1 MKTTVMPM
9 NAEQNPNDITHY
21 RACNLCEA
29 ICGLEI
35 RVRHGEIVSI
45 KGDENDPL
53 SRGHICPKAVALQ
66 DLQTDPDRLRRP
78 LRRLRDV
85 GDGTS
90 WEAISWDEAFDEV
103 AERIVDVRRRYGD
116 DAFAVYMGNPSVHN
130 YGLLT
135 HQGAL
140 FSHLRTNNRY
150 SATSVDQLPHH
161 LTSLWLYGHKDLIP
175 VPDIDRTDY
184 LLVLGGNPLASN
196 GSIWTVPDVRQRIK
210 DLRARGGK
218 LVVID
223 PRRTETAALASDYH
237 AIRPATDVLF
247 LAALLHEILRTQ
259 PVSTAGLAPVAD
271 GLDDVR
277 RALARFTPASV
288 AARTGIPAAS
298 IETIARDFATADH
311 AVCYGRM
318 GVSVQSFGTL
328 NHWLIQ
334 MLNLVTG
341 NLDRVGGSLFTHPAA
356 FDFAGTR
363 PGRFA
368 RFHSRVSGRPEF
380 GGELPVVALAEE
392 ILTPGDG
399 QIKALFT
406 AAGNPVLSTPNGR
419 QLDEALSGLDFMVSL
434 DPYLNETTRHADIIL
449 PPTAP
454 LEHDHYDIA
463 FHTLAVRNT
472 VRFNAPVVPKPE
484 GALHD
489 WEIFTELGKRVA
501 RLLGTTAREQ
511 VPPAEIIDQQLRAS
525 RYSEA
530 AGHPAALTLERV
542 RAHPSGIDLGALAP
556 SGAERLLTP
565 DQRINCAIPEC
576 LADLERAAATLDETP
591 DLRLIGRRHLRSN
604 NSWMHNFHRLVK
616 GKDRTQ
622 LLMHPDDMAAR
633 GIVDGMTVT
642 ISSRVAALE
651 VTASACTD
659 MLPGVVSLPH
669 GYGHKRPGVRLHVA
683 AELPGISMND
693 LTDEQAIDP
702 LSGNAVL
709 NGVPVDVVPASAAR
723 VVRSAPERTPTT
735 A

>member
-1 MKTTVMPM
+1 MT
-9 NAEQNPNDITHY
+9 AEQISSETTHY

-35 RVRHGEIVSI
+35 RVRDGEIVSI
-45 KGDENDPL
+45 KGDPDDPL

-66 DLQTDPDRLRRP
+66 DLQSDPDRLRRP
-78 LRRLRDV
+78 LRRRRDV

-90 WEAISWDEAFDEV
+90 WEEISWDAAFDEV
-103 AERIVDVRRRYGD
+103 AARIVDVRHRHGD

-130 YGLLT
+130 YGILT

-140 FSHLRTNNRY
+140 FSHLRTKNRY

-210 DLRARGGK
+210 DLRARDGK

-223 PRRTETAALASDYH
+223 PRRTETATLASDYH
-237 AIRPATDVLF
+237 AIRPASDVLF
-247 LAALLHEILRTQ
+247 LAAMLHEILRRQ
-259 PVSTAGLAPVAD
+259 AVSTDGFAGVAD
-271 GLDDVR
+271 GLDAVR
-277 RALARFTPASV
+277 DALAPFSPASV
-288 AARTGIPAAS
+288 AARTGIAADT
-298 IETIARDFATADH
+298 IARIARDFAGAER

-334 MLNLVTG
+334 LLNLVTG
-341 NLDRVGGSLFTHPAA
+341 NLDRPGGSLFTHPAA

-363 PGRFA
+363 PGHHA

-380 GGELPVVALAEE
+380 GGELPVAAMAEE
-392 ILTPGDG
+392 MLTPGEG

-419 QLDEALSGLDFMVSL
+419 QLDQALAGLEFMVSL

-449 PPTAP
+449 PPTSP

-472 VRFNAPVVPKPE
+472 VRFNEAVLAKPDD
-484 GALHD
+484 ARHD

-501 RLLGTTAREQ
+501 KLLGTTAREQ
-511 VPPAEIIDQQLRAS
+511 VPPADIIDRQLRAG

-530 AGHPAALTLERV
+530 AGHPAGLSLERV
-542 RAHPSGIDLGALAP
+542 RAHPSGIDLGTLEP
-556 SGAERLLTP
+556 SGAERLLTQN
-565 DQRINCAIPEC
+565 QRINCAIPAC
-576 LADLERAAATLDETP
+576 INDLARAAATLDETP
-591 DLRLIGRRHLRSN
+591 ALTLIGRRHLRSN

-616 GKDRTQ
+616 GKDRSQ
-622 LLMHPDDMAAR
+622 LLMHPEDMAAR
-633 GIVDGMTVT
+633 GITDDMTVA
-642 ISSRVAALE
+642 ISSRVASLE
-651 VTASACTD
+651 VTVSASTD
-659 MLPGVVSLPH
+659 MMPGVVSLPH
-669 GYGHKRPGVRLHVA
+669 GYGHKRRGVRMHVA
-683 AELPGISMND
+683 AEQNGISMND
-693 LTDEQAIDP
+693 LTDDQAVDP

-709 NGVPVDVVPASAAR
+709 NGVPVSVVPAADPRAAPATD
-723 VVRSAPERTPTT
+723 SRTAATT
-735 A
+735 

>member
-1 MKTTVMPM
+1 MPM
-9 NAEQNPNDITHY
+9 NAEAAPTDTLHY

-29 ICGLEI
+29 ICGLVI
-35 RVRHGEIVSI
+35 RVRDGDIVSI
-45 KGDENDPL
+45 KGDQNDPL
-53 SRGHICPKAVALQ
+53 SRGHICPKAVALK
-66 DLQTDPDRLRRP
+66 DLQNDPDRLRRP

-90 WEAISWDEAFDEV
+90 WEEISWDAAFDEV
-103 AERIVDVRRRYGD
+103 AARIVAVRHRHGD

-130 YGLLT
+130 YGMLT

-140 FSHLRTNNRY
+140 FSQLRTNNRY

-161 LTSLWLYGHKDLIP
+161 LTSLWLYGHKDLLP
-175 VPDIDRTDY
+175 GPDIDRTDY
-184 LLVLGGNPLASN
+184 LLMLGGNPLASN

-223 PRRTETAALASDYH
+223 PRRTETAALASGYH

-247 LAALLHEILRTQ
+247 LAAVLHEILRLQPRSTQ
-259 PVSTAGLAPVAD
+259 GLAAVAD
-271 GLDDVR
+271 GLEHVGE
-277 RALARFTPASV
+277 ALAPFTPASV
-288 AARTGIPAAS
+288 AARTGIAADT
-298 IETIARDFATADH
+298 IARIARDFAHADR

-318 GVSVQSFGTL
+318 GVSVQAFGTL

-334 MLNLVTG
+334 LINLVTG

-356 FDFAGTR
+356 FDFGGTR

-380 GGELPVVALAEE
+380 GGELPVAALAEE

-419 QLDEALSGLDFMVSL
+419 QLDTALAGLEFMVSL

-454 LEHDHYDIA
+454 FEHDHYDIA

-472 VRFNAPVVPKPE
+472 ARFNEAVVPKPE

-501 RLLGTTAREQ
+501 KLLGTTAREQ
-511 VPPAEIIDQQLRAS
+511 VPPATIIDQQLRAG

-530 AGHPAALTLERV
+530 AGHPARLSLERL
-542 RAHPSGIDLGALAP
+542 RAHPSGIDLGALEP
-556 SGAERLLTP
+556 SGPDRLLTAN
-565 DQRINCAIPEC
+565 QRINCAIPEC
-576 LADLERAAATLDETP
+576 LADLARAAATIDAAPALS
-591 DLRLIGRRHLRSN
+591 LVGRRHLRSN

-633 GIVDGMTVT
+633 DIVDGMTVT

-651 VTASACTD
+651 VTVSACTD
-659 MLPGVVSLPH
+659 MMPGVVSLPH
-669 GYGHKRPGVRLHVA
+669 GYGHQRHGVRLHVA
-683 AELPGISMND
+683 AEQAGISMND
-693 LTDEQAIDP
+693 LTDDQAVDP

-709 NGVPVDVVPASAAR
+709 NGIPVDVVPAGAAR
-723 VVRSAPERTPTT
+723 VASPAAARTPAT